1 MNLTTSS
8 NDSVRSRDVSDTS
21 SNDSVPSRETPVGSA
36 SDSERSRTSERTPRG
51 IIKSKKESG
60 KGGVTDLDLPLKLH
74 TAKALSA
81 SGYYCKVN
89 VSLSAV
95 GGHGLSDVTDVD
107 VLAIRND
114 VTFRPTTMAI
124 SCKSGEARSLSPSRE
139 IFYVRGVL
147 NYFTA
152 DEGAALFSRKPVPHH
167 LKELGRN
174 LGVLVLSGAEVD
186 EWTKSLL
193 NGIGEFGY
201 FDEKYYSTYVQAITH
216 PAVETLADYLCTDY
230 WFYRDFRNLQNVIGH
245 YKKVSPVLKGDAPWH
260 KIVALE
266 TAIHMSFSVLQLC
279 RHIRS
284 VGLSGI
290 GETTA
295 AYLFGGV
302 TSFKARRDLYSKVVQ
317 LLTSTGMV
325 PKDGPMLPPLEPA
338 YTPALAELAVRFI
351 ERPHSSVLVPQI
363 LQEEIWRGLGAP
375 GLIHDETKTIL
386 AAQKL
391 AQDLLDFIRTASG
404 ASWAPRL

>member
-1 MNLTTSS
+1 MPEKTS
-8 NDSVRSRDVSDTS
+8 R
-21 SNDSVPSRETPVGSA
+21 PS
-36 SDSERSRTSERTPRG
+36 
-51 IIKSKKESG
+51 KSKKESG
-60 KGGVTDLDLPLKLH
+60 KGGIADLDLPLKLH
-74 TAKALSA
+74 AAKALSA

-89 VSLSAV
+89 VSLSSV

-107 VLAIRND
+107 VLAIRNE
-114 VTFRPTTMAI
+114 VTFRPTTMAV
-124 SCKSGEARSLSPSRE
+124 SCKSGEAKSLSPSRE

-147 NYFTA
+147 NYFSA
-152 DEGAALFSRKPVPHH
+152 DEGAALFSKKPVPQH

-201 FDEKYYSTYVQAITH
+201 FDEKYYSGYIQAITH
-216 PAVETLADYLCTDY
+216 PAVETLTDYLFTDY

-245 YKKVSPVLKGDAPWH
+245 YKKVSPVLKGEAPWQT
-260 KIVALE
+260 IVVLE
-266 TAIHMSFSVLQLC
+266 TGVHLSLSILQLC
-279 RHIRS
+279 RHIRAM
-284 VGLSGI
+284 GLSGLA
-290 GETTA
+290 ESTA

-302 TSFKARRDLYSKVVQ
+302 TSFKARRDLYARVVQ

-325 PKDGPMLPPLEPA
+325 PKEGPVLPPLEPA
-338 YTPALAELAVRFI
+338 YTPALAELVVRLI

-363 LQEEIWRGLGAP
+363 LQEEIWRALGAS
-375 GLIHDETKTIL
+375 GLIQEETKRIL

-391 AQDLLDFIRTASG
+391 AQDLLDFLRSASG
-404 ASWAPRL
+404 ASWGPRL